1 MDHLF
6 PEKKVNHLN
15 KFSGKKKKCLTSIKN
30 VAKVIY
36 SKNKKIP

>member
-1 MDHLF
+1 MDSFF
-6 PEKKVNHLN
+6 PEKSKSP
-15 KFSGKKKKCLTSIKN
+15 KQIFWKKKCLTSIKN